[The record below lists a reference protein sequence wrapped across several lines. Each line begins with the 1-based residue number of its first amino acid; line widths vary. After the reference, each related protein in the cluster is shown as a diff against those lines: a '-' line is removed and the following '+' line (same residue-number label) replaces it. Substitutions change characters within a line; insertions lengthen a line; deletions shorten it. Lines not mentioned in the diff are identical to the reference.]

1 LRRIYKITLPKA
13 NSEQQMGQR
22 RFQRLDKLKSDLTPI
37 FTSKERR
44 AIRVDERNKEERRQG
59 TLGPD
64 EDEGEDNQS
73 I

>member
-1 LRRIYKITLPKA
+1 
-13 NSEQQMGQR
+13 MGQR